1 MLGHLR
7 RSSAVLRRL
16 PTASFAAS
24 DPTSFY
30 AGWSSGAEALSF
42 GSCWCSKHS
51 ARDFSTNDKI
61 TNGRRGYRQTEL
73 KPSTA
78 LKDNDAI
85 IDRIQK
91 STRGLK
97 QGPVG
102 HTLSSAEKRK
112 FLINTLLDLEDS
124 KEAVYS
130 TLDAWIA
137 FEQDFPLASLKQAIV
152 ALEKEEQWHRIVQV
166 IKWML
171 SKGQGNTIRTYE
183 QLVRALEK
191 DSRAEEAH
199 KIWEKKIAHDL
210 HSVPWRFCGLML
222 AIYYRNNMLD
232 RLIKLFRTLEACGR
246 KCPSKEYVRKV
257 EVAYEML
264 GLLEEKNGLLEKYK
278 DLYNKP
284 SDSDRKNGRQF
295 KKAEKK
301 SAEGTEQCEGTSEDQ
316 PVKTCPS
323 DKEPAASS

>member
-24 DPTSFY
+24 DPTAFY
-30 AGWSSGAEALSF
+30 AGWSSRDQPLSF
-42 GSCWCSKHS
+42 GSCWCTKHS

-61 TNGRRGYRQTEL
+61 ANGRRGYRQTEL
-73 KPSTA
+73 KPGTA

-85 IDRIQK
+85 IERIQK

-112 FLINTLLDLEDS
+112 FLINT
-124 KEAVYS
+124 
-130 TLDAWIA
+130 
-137 FEQDFPLASLKQAIV
+137 
-152 ALEKEEQWHRIVQV
+152 V

-191 DSRAEEAH
+191 DNRAEEAH
-199 KIWEKKIAHDL
+199 KIWVKKIAHDL

-222 AIYYRNNMLD
+222 AIYYRNNMLE
-232 RLIKLFRTLEACGR
+232 RLIKLFHTLEACGR

-264 GLLEEKNGLLEKYK
+264 GLLEEKNGLLVKYK

-284 SDSDRKNGRQF
+284 SDSDRKKGRQF

-301 SAEGTEQCEGTSEDQ
+301 SAEGTKQCEETSEDQ
-316 PVKTCPS
+316 PVNCPS
-323 DKEPAASS
+323 DKEPAPSS